1 MAPQSS
7 SSTSKREWDGSASQ
21 APPLPPG
28 MDHEQRRGRAILE
41 ILETEQSYQR
51 LLGDFIGFFLRDL
64 ESGEHEQARAF
75 MSLPNLAALCSNM
88 EQIFH
93 VSHQLCAELKHSFEQ
108 VLVVPGVGEVDPK
121 QTRRWSRVC
130 VGPIFCRM
138 SSLLALYE
146 QYVENHGFGKFD
158 LEGFSTNKQFQ
169 QFWQKSGEELKLSM
183 DTSSYRSRRGSVDSV
198 AFRRHSMKP
207 QMERLTSIGGG
218 EPFPS
223 PPTKLVV
230 GLEGYLILPIQR
242 IPRYALLLK
251 EIEKLTEKICMSDAS
266 KMRQMGLDR
275 FYEGELEELHRAF
288 GLVSRV
294 AERMNSAMRRSE
306 ANTEMFALQHQF
318 VNKVDLVQCDE
329 GRLLVREG
337 ELVVLSTPS
346 HHSTTTKKPRRLYFH
361 LLSDRLLCSEV
372 EGDGKFRCLFNLP
385 LESLYVVEV
394 EEEKALGFVVY
405 EHFEHQLVFALQSDT
420 RAGRLA
426 WVEDLRQCINIS
438 AKCALPVESQQ
449 CPLCTRRKF
458 ISCWCKRCEV
468 ACCSD
473 CSRRKRYLPETLGE
487 DPGQRL
493 CDLCRMEVDLTGN
506 EDEPNR
512 FRLVVTVHSLIA
524 HVGAPP
530 SQQSFFSLTPRDNAR
545 PETGQPPRLRGPSTI
560 GHAACFSIPIGPMPE
575 VEEEE
580 KSRFWVLHCFSG
592 TAEVGHVTLD
602 VEQLVC
608 SKEMFQSNRLG
619 QRYFAVEGVERRGV
633 GLSFELVLPPSL
645 WRIGPALA
653 WGEGEQRE
661 RDDED
666 LRSQTQASL
675 LLKIPGVRAALPIE
689 QRVQRFA
696 STLPSSSSS
705 SVGFNPTLLVHYEKM
720 AKDRPSKL
728 SLLSVKYLYVG
739 IAKVA
744 LGSEATILGKGALEW
759 IQERDVKFDKA
770 LERCLAKV
778 DVEEEESKVQFL
790 SHLSLRALEH
800 FDQVGNVPTVATTT
814 ARVGGGTHRELVLS
828 DLVSTEQTY
837 VSSIKLLNEVFVTPL
852 IHLSH
857 GASVATVV
865 QHIKL
870 QRGAGRW
877 LQSNLLLPPACPL
890 QAEVIVLLQCLRQIL
905 SVNYHLLTEL
915 QRRRK
920 DQQVMVG
927 DTFKRFSVVLK
938 VYIAYLTNHAEVER
952 LLGGEGESPLQQF
965 VRFLQ
970 EDVRCGAGNH
980 SFVKL
985 LRLPKERLT
994 RYKRF
999 LHGLLMH
1006 TAEDHP
1012 DAKPIR
1018 ESLKLLEE
1026 SEQQMSWSVRR
1037 RGNMEKLVEIQR
1049 SFLKILPL
1057 QQRVPQL
1064 VSARRWFIKEGDLV
1078 KRCRR
1083 DDRLFRFWLFNDL
1096 LVYGEKMG
1104 GQYRFCRMLELKGAS
1119 LLDLKS
1125 GTEQRQGG
1133 GGVGDARFAFEI
1145 RSAAK
1150 SFICMLPSAVD
1161 YLPPQTLTPL
1171 SARASGGEGSGI
1183 SSDIQRSSSAAA
1195 AVDWDEIKSAVKQE
1209 WMLEL
1214 TRCIASESGGGG
1226 SEGAEGSEEKLD
1238 APSTP
1243 STVTSATMTAAAAA
1257 APVMM
1262 LYENILS
1269 CTVCDNKFSLTLRR
1283 HHCRRCGAVV
1293 CHFCS
1298 KARVVLGNLHVEKL
1312 QRVCVNCA
1320 REIQP
1325 SLPTTSGGSRGRRDS
1340 EIV

>member
-1 MAPQSS
+1 MAPHSS
-7 SSTSKREWDGSASQ
+7 SSKREWDGSASQ
-21 APPLPPG
+21 APPLPPGG

-41 ILETEQSYQR
+41 ILETEHSYQR

-108 VLVVPGVGEVDPK
+108 VVVVPGAGEADPK

-158 LEGFSTNKQFQ
+158 LEGFATNKQFQ
-169 QFWQKSGEELKLSM
+169 QFWQKSGEELRLSM
-183 DTSSYRSRRGSVDSV
+183 DTSSYRNRRGSVDSV

-207 QMERLTSIGGG
+207 QLERQTSIGTGG
-218 EPFPS
+218 ELS
-223 PPTKLVV
+223 PPVPKLVV

-251 EIEKLTEKICMSDAS
+251 EIEKLTDKICVEDAS

-275 FYEGELEELHRAF
+275 FYDGELEELHRAF

-306 ANTEMFALQHQF
+306 ANTEMFALQHRF

-337 ELVVLSTPS
+337 ELLVLSTPS
-346 HHSTTTKKPRRLYFH
+346 PAAASSKKPRRLYFH

-372 EGDGKFRCLFNLP
+372 EGEDRFRCLFNLP
-385 LESLYVVEV
+385 LKSLYVVEA
-394 EEEKALGFVVY
+394 EEEKALGLAVY
-405 EHFEHQLVFALQSDT
+405 EHFEHQLVFVLQSDT
-420 RAGRLA
+420 WTGRAA

-438 AKCALPVESQQ
+438 AKCALPAESQH

-473 CSRRKRYLPETLGE
+473 CSRRKRYLPDTLGE

-512 FRLVVTVHSLIA
+512 FRLVVTVHSLLA

-530 SQQSFFSLTPRDNAR
+530 FQQSFFSLTPRDNAR

-608 SKEMFQSNRLG
+608 SGEMFQTNKLG
-619 QRYFAVEGVERRGV
+619 QRYFAVQGMERGGV

-645 WRIGPALA
+645 WRSSAGPAS
-653 WGEGEQRE
+653 GSGGGGGEEGE
-661 RDDED
+661 DED

-689 QRVQRFA
+689 RRVQRFA
-696 STLPSSSSS
+696 STLPTGTIG
-705 SVGFNPTLLVHYEKM
+705 VGFNPALLVHYEKM

-739 IAKVA
+739 IAKAALASEA
-744 LGSEATILGKGALEW
+744 LGGAGVLEW

-770 LERCLAKV
+770 LEKCLVKV
-778 DVEEEESKVQFL
+778 GVEEESKVQFL

-800 FDQVGNVPTVATTT
+800 FDHAGNGPATSIATR
-814 ARVGGGTHRELVLS
+814 AGTHREVVLS

-837 VSSIKLLNEVFVTPL
+837 VSSLKLLNEVFVTPL

-890 QAEVIVLLQCLRQIL
+890 QAEVIVLLQCIRQIL
-905 SVNYHLLTEL
+905 SVNHHLLTEL

-952 LLGGEGESPLQQF
+952 LLLEGESPLQQF
-965 VRFLQ
+965 VLFLQ

-980 SFVKL
+980 SLVKL

-1012 DAKPIR
+1012 DAAPIR

-1104 GQYRFCRMLELKGAS
+1104 GQYRFCRMLELKGAA
-1119 LLDLKS
+1119 LLDLKA

-1133 GGVGDARFAFEI
+1133 AGVGDARFAFEI

-1150 SFICMLPSAVD
+1150 SFICMLPSAVE
-1161 YLPPQTLTPL
+1161 YLPLPQTPL
-1171 SARASGGEGSGI
+1171 SSARAAASEGAGGEGSAHSG
-1183 SSDIQRSSSAAA
+1183 DIHRSSSAVG
-1195 AVDWDEIKSAVKQE
+1195 VDWDEVKTAVKRE
-1209 WMLEL
+1209 WMVEL
-1214 TRCIASESGGGG
+1214 ARCIASESGG
-1226 SEGAEGSEEKLD
+1226 SEGGSEEKLD
-1238 APSTP
+1238 VPSTP
-1243 STVTSATMTAAAAA
+1243 STATSTTTAAATAAAA

-1269 CTVCDNKFSLTLRR
+1269 CTVCDNRFSLTLRR

-1298 KARVVLGNLHVEKL
+1298 KARVVLGNLHADKL

-1320 REIQP
+1320 RELQP
-1325 SLPTTSGGSRGRRDS
+1325 SLPATGSGRARRDS